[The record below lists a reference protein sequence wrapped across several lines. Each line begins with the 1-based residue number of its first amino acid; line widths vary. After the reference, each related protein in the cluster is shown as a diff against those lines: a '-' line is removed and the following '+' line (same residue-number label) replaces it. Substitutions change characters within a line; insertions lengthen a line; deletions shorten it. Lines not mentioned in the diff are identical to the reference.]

1 MSATC
6 APIAAEV
13 FTEADRV
20 MAGDIERPLSSFMH
34 PGELADDDAKKHA
47 FKELTRTEITQP
59 AVLTMDAAVLAIL
72 RSLGYRADMVVG
84 HSLGEY
90 GACIAAGVMPFEGAL
105 KTVAARGAAMANVR
119 PMNDDNG
126 WMLAVSAS
134 AERVEAELEGLDGY
148 IVCANKNCHAQTVT
162 GGETETSKRALEKLT
177 AAGLDAQRI
186 PVSHAFH
193 TKIIAPATE
202 ALLVQQVAL
211 GAQRARISH
220 WGVGLAEPGQE
231 AAPVFHHRRIG
242 KEPHRQFRFAALE
255 LYQHCPV
262 AQRRSRQDPA
272 QAEWVL
278 VLFELK
284 ARDIFGHGFAQGC
297 KIFGDQRALFGRSS
311 RSRRRGRSPGVRQRP
326 GRR

>member
-1 MSATC
+1 SVVESAVRLAVAYEPTAGPEPLVAILKKTSAALEKGKGMKILANKGVYFSED
-6 APIAAEV
+6 APVGAGGLAFLFPGQGTQYLGMGRDLMERFPEAAEV

-177 AAGLDAQRI
+177 AAGMDAQRI

-202 ALLVQQVAL
+202 ALLVQ
-211 GAQRARISH
+211 
-220 WGVGLAEPGQE
+220 LATIEINEPE
-231 AAPVFHHRRIG
+231 IPILSNVTA
-242 KEPHRQFRFAALE
+242 
-255 LYQHCPV
+255 
-262 AQRRSRQDPA
+262 
-272 QAEWVL
+272 
-278 VLFELK
+278 
-284 ARDIFGHGFAQGC
+284 
-297 KIFGDQRALFGRSS
+297 
-311 RSRRRGRSPGVRQRP
+311 
-326 GRR
+326 